1 MDRIINL
8 PKGYKA
14 VSYLEANGNQYF
26 DSGYAFT
33 EPELKVEFKYLKT
46 DLNTNVFGVDTGNPS
61 IGRFMHG
68 HIYSNNFYS
77 GNTGRGLSA
86 ELAQTVNKIY
96 EGSVVITGTTTAD
109 QQVVLTLNGHTQTFR
124 NNSNSYLFPG
134 TTMTDGLFCTR
145 RTESTFMYFLKG
157 RIYYFR
163 FYDADGALVRNF
175 EPCIR
180 TSDNKPGMYDTV
192 HDVFYTNQGDG
203 ADFTAGPEVFLVR
216 FLNFAGDDLL
226 GTVLA
231 EYGEDITSRAPTPES
246 FTGKV
251 FNGWTQPITYITEAM
266 TVKATYTDRTCT
278 VRFLNYAGD
287 DLLGTAVVTYGGD
300 ATSQAPTP
308 EIITGKTFS
317 GWNADIT
324 HVTEDMTVRPTYD
337 ETVYTVVFT
346 KYGGGEASV
355 QHVAHGHSATAPTPL
370 LVEGH
375 HFVRWDKDFSHVTS
389 DLTVNPIYEPNVY
402 TVRFLDK
409 DSQTVVSEQE
419 VEHGKSAIPPTP
431 EKYRRFVFLSWSGN
445 YAYITE
451 DSTFWPVYRELPI
464 NPRLCVYEAN
474 EDGSSGEL
482 KHTYRGVNGCSV
494 VQKLDGECS
503 IDTKIIT
510 RQTEGVIFAGDRVEV
525 EGLVFIVNEIK
536 KNISSGICYT
546 EFSGDH
552 VSYLLNNEEY
562 KVQAFDMTDTPKNIL
577 RTLLSGTPFTVGE
590 VDPTEE
596 VTLRVNKDATRRAC
610 LMQLIALTGCEIE
623 YYGYSIGIRSH
634 VGTSIPIEI
643 MKTSLV
649 QDISYT
655 YNVADDTLNYSLSL
669 YQKGDL
675 EMGDNL
681 HIVFPQLGIDAQS
694 RIVGMDWNPFNY
706 KEVSVTVGQYIPTI
720 NDSLYQIE
728 TTVEDIRQSTA
739 KYTVEFGELIG
750 TGTMYFTRTYRD
762 RPYFHIHTDDGSEG
776 TVTLL
781 RRGGSEFDA
790 FIGATL
796 SGVSAA
802 TVTLLVFYCT
812 VPVDEEETE

>member
-8 PKGYKA
+8 PEGYKA

-33 EPELKVEFKYLKT
+33 EPELKIELKYLKT
-46 DLNTNVFGVDTGNPS
+46 NLNSNVFGVDSVTGTG
-61 IGRFMHG
+61 GRAMHG
-68 HIYSNNFYS
+68 HTYANNFYT
-77 GNTGRGLSA
+77 GNTGRGLSTG
-86 ELAQTVNKIY
+86 LKQVVNTIY
-96 EGSVVITGTTTAD
+96 EGSVVITGATTAN
-109 QQVVLTLNGHTQTFR
+109 QQAVITLNGESQTFQ
-124 NNSNSYLFPG
+124 NNSSSYFFPG
-134 TTMTDGLFCTR
+134 TTYTDCVFGSNRGTGDVL
-145 RTESTFMYFLKG
+145 YLLQG
-157 RIYYFR
+157 RIYYLR
-163 FYDADGALVRNF
+163 FYDADGVLVRNF
-175 EPCIR
+175 EPCVR

-192 HDVFYTNQGDG
+192 EGVFYTNQGDG

-251 FNGWTQPITYITEAM
+251 FNGWTQPITYITEAI

-308 EIITGKTFS
+308 EVITGKTFS

-355 QHVAHGHSATAPTPL
+355 QHIAHGHSATAPTPL

-409 DSQTVVSEQE
+409 DRQTVVSEQE
-419 VEHGKSAIPPTP
+419 VEHGKSAVPPTP

-445 YAYITE
+445 YSYITE

-474 EDGSSGEL
+474 GDGSSGGL

-510 RQTEGVIFAGDRVEV
+510 RQTEGVILAGDRVEV

-577 RTLLSGTPFTVGE
+577 RTLLSSTPFTVGE

-720 NDSLYQIE
+720 NDSLYQLE

-750 TGTMYFTRTYRD
+750 IGTMYFTRAYRD

-790 FIGATL
+790 YIGATL
-796 SGVSAA
+796 SDVSAA
-802 TVTLLVFYCT
+802 TVTLMVFYCT